1 MAIFRTPTDN
11 YVRPTLAENFTK
23 GSVLS
28 QEQRLANRLASHVAP
43 TPRGRNVYLLTNG
56 NYTENQPSDMTT
68 VAKTYYGGHDIE
80 VDATE
85 VASLT
90 AAGYGA
96 YISG

>member
-11 YVRPTLAENFTK
+11 YSRKTLPEMFTK
-23 GSVLS
+23 GIVLS
-28 QEQRLANRLASHVAP
+28 QEERLANRLAVHVAP
-43 TPRGRNVYLLTNG
+43 TPKGRNVYLLNTG
-56 NYTENQPSDMTT
+56 AYTENQPGDMAT
-68 VAKTYYGGHDIE
+68 VTKIYYGGHENE

-90 AAGYGA
+90 AAGYGS

>member
-11 YVRPTLAENFTK
+11 YSRKTLPEMFTK
-23 GSVLS
+23 GIVLS
-28 QEQRLANRLASHVAP
+28 QEQRLANRLAAHVQP
-43 TPRGRNVYLLTNG
+43 TAKGRNVYLLNTG
-56 NYTENQPSDMTT
+56 VYTENQPGDMST

-80 VDATE
+80 VTDAE